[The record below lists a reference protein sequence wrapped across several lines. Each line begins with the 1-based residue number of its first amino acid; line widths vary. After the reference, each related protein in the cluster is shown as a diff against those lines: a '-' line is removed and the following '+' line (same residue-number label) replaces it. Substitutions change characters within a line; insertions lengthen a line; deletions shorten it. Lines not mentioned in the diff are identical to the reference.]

1 MKEKRGW
8 EGLEREQSVK
18 KKIITKAYKTIFS
31 PTNTN
36 KTQMNIT
43 M

>member
-1 MKEKRGW
+1 LGRIGEGTIGQGEKF
-8 EGLEREQSVK
+8 K